1 VSEKRTRED
10 RFENELFYFHKA
22 LQILAMEAED
32 QCEVMGNYNTAWEML
47 HDISGPIPFMVKDPA
62 SHLTE
67 AQSAALV
74 RLSDAMKEI
83 PQEGLFPD
91 GFSPTSHEGCL
102 AAMRHPSWAPLRIQ
116 ASELLNLLK
125 PAMHRNAAYFA

>member
-1 VSEKRTRED
+1 MSEELTRED
-10 RFENELFYFHKA
+10 WFENELFYFHKA
-22 LQILAMEAED
+22 LQILAMEAEE

-47 HDISGPIPFMVKDPA
+47 HDISDPIPFMVKDPV

-74 RLSDAMKEI
+74 RLADAMKEI
-83 PQEGLFPD
+83 PQAGLFPD
-91 GFSPTSHEGCL
+91 GFSPTSPEGCL
-102 AAMRHPSWAPLRIQ
+102 AAMRHPSWPPLRIQ